1 MDAIGK
7 QIRGKAGTGERA
19 SGLLIGSPDDGGA
32 DIAVLGVI
40 GRAGEVHA
48 GPGGEGSSVDGAG
61 DGYTVGT
68 VSDTVTVMVSTTTF
82 PRKSVIV
89 AVIVWTPSISRSVE
103 RLEPVAEPTCRS
115 DVQTMSSLMS
125 PSSASVAV
133 PWRVTMEPELK
144 TEPSAG
150 PSPDHLWRERVGY
163 RTR

>member
-1 MDAIGK
+1 
-7 QIRGKAGTGERA
+7 
-19 SGLLIGSPDDGGA
+19 
-32 DIAVLGVI
+32 
-40 GRAGEVHA
+40 
-48 GPGGEGSSVDGAG
+48 
-61 DGYTVGT
+61 
-68 VSDTVTVMVSTTTF
+68 MVSTTTF

-89 AVIVWTPSISRSVE
+89 AVIVWTPLISRSVE

-150 PSPDHLWRERVGY
+150 PSMERTGRVSD
-163 RTR
+163 TVTVMLSVDVLLLESVTVAVMV